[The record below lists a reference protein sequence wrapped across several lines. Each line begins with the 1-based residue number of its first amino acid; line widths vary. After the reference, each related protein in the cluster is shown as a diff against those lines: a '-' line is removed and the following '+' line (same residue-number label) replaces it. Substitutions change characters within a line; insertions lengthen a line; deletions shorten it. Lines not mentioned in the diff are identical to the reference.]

1 MIEPEKGIFVARIVI
16 EVKGPPT
23 LGIVS
28 IAIRPRDMKAT
39 GAGVHSLLQVGIDLV
54 HNVRLVGN
62 RQDLVFEPD
71 LYLFFSFVIL
81 DKRKLKERQDGT
93 NVSIVTV
100 LELRSKGIGVR
111 RGRIGLDLE
120 RLSDGLESHVAFEI
134 RRRKERA
141 VGFHAQVGSCGRLH
155 VPHRVPI
162 HHVVLVLGVILGQNH
177 RKGPDPTAAVMGF
190 VDPKWESC
198 IHLGTKAHKGADVTP
213 IHNVAFHVGAFLG
226 FGVAVNVAHANTIV
240 HFLASL
246 ELTSILTHWIGH
258 KVYSKVCHKLVI
270 SETCFHLGLC
280 RPCSQQGSHPR
291 QVLLFHFCKNN
302 NNNNKGSSIQMR

>member
-198 IHLGTKAHKGADVTP
+198 IHLGTKAHKGADCTWKMTRGNEKCPQKMVTHLTSVTYRHSNP
-213 IHNVAFHVGAFLG
+213 QRCLPCRCILG
-226 FGVAVNVAHANTIV
+226 FRRCGQCGACKHDCP
-240 HFLASL
+240 F
-246 ELTSILTHWIGH
+246 
-258 KVYSKVCHKLVI
+258 
-270 SETCFHLGLC
+270 
-280 RPCSQQGSHPR
+280 PCIP
-291 QVLLFHFCKNN
+291 
-302 NNNNKGSSIQMR
+302 